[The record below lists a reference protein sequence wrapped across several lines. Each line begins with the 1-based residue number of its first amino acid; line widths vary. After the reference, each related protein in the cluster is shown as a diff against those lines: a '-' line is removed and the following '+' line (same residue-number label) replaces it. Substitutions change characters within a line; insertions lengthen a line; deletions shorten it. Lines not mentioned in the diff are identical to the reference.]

1 MKQFLLFSIS
11 VILVSSCVY
20 ENEEDAYYSTPNNHS
35 NSLDSGLLAHFC
47 FQNSLVDSSKNNVS
61 GTFNGTPVYGDFS
74 LGNRAIVL
82 NGTDNYFE
90 IPVGNHDTI
99 AISMFF
105 KGEAALSTPQNP
117 YLLDYGQGAL
127 SLDLDAVSGGTY
139 IVVNGNK
146 LNDDPDNSWIC
157 SFSKWNHLYLEA
169 ILSKK
174 QVKVL
179 STTFGD
185 NSGLI
190 EIRSL
195 QPNIAAPMTLKNGS
209 ILIGYNSSNS
219 SNENYFKG
227 LIDDI
232 RIYNR
237 KLSNTELH
245 QISKVLQ

>member
-1 MKQFLLFSIS
+1 MKQFFLLLFSLFFIF
-11 VILVSSCVY
+11 SCVY
-20 ENEEDAYYSTPNNHS
+20 KNEEDSYYSNTDNQTNT
-35 NSLDSGLLAHFC
+35 LDSGLLAHFC
-47 FQNSLVDSSKNNVS
+47 FQNSLIDSSKNNVS

-74 LGNRAIVL
+74 AGNKAILL

-99 AISMFF
+99 AISIFF
-105 KGEAALSTPQNP
+105 KGEAALSTSQNP
-117 YLLDYGQGAL
+117 YLLDYGQGAI

-146 LNDDPDNSWIC
+146 QNDEPDFSWIC
-157 SFSKWNHLYLEA
+157 SFSKWNHLYIEA

-174 QVKVL
+174 QISVL

-185 NSGLI
+185 RSGLI
-190 EIRSL
+190 EMRSF
-195 QPNIAAPMTLKNGS
+195 QPNITAPMTLKNGS
-209 ILIGYNSSNS
+209 ISIGYNSANPSNNS
-219 SNENYFKG
+219 YFKG

-237 KLSNTELH
+237 KLTDKELH
-245 QISKVLQ
+245 TITKILQ